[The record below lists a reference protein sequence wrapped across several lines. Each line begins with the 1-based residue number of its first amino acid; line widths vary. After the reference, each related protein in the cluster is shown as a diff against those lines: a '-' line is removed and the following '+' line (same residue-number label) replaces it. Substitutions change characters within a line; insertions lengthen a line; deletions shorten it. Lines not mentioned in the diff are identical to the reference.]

1 MMGIT
6 RKEWVLSPSP
16 RAPTPTHNVHDSHLP
31 TQPCRH
37 DDNGIVYMITLQ
49 LFIKS
54 LLSLL
59 YLNIQNAQICPSKY
73 NPPAHTSSTTTMF
86 LFGGSGKEVSSSQEQ
101 QQQRQQQQQQR
112 LQRQTSPSRRGQT
125 QQTAEEQKS
134 QAEKEAHSKALLLM
148 NAEQRGFLSYEVCVC
163 MYAGT
168 SSCELHDDPCL

>member
-1 MMGIT
+1 
-6 RKEWVLSPSP
+6 
-16 RAPTPTHNVHDSHLP
+16 
-31 TQPCRH
+31 
-37 DDNGIVYMITLQ
+37 MITLQ

-59 YLNIQNAQICPSKY
+59 DLNIQNAQICPSKY

-86 LFGGSGKEVSSSQEQ
+86 LFGGSGKEVPSSEEQ
-101 QQQRQQQQQQR
+101 QQQRRQQQQQQQQR

-125 QQTAEEQKS
+125 QQTAEEQKA